1 MSKLLE
7 NKTAIITGATRGI
20 GRGIAQ
26 TFALNGC
33 NVAFTYNSS
42 IEAAQTLE
50 KELNKTGIK
59 AKSYRSNAADFD
71 QAQVLIDKVLEDF
84 GTVDVLIN
92 NAGITKDNLLMRMGE
107 EDFDKVIEVNLKSVF
122 NMTKAVQRT
131 FLKQRKGSLIHMSSV
146 VGVKGNAGQANYA
159 ASKAGIKKHDIIF
172 EFNGNQIASPSDLS
186 RLISQ
191 QKGGE
196 IAELGIIQK
205 GSKKTITVNLKGR
218 PDQFEDKE
226 EQGNN
231 IFKNQFD
238 FGDLGGINFDILP
251 FGNDQN
257 LEQQIKEMQKQ
268 MRENLQGMFDLEG
281 FDNLPGIGQMFGSS
295 SQKMIYRDDE
305 GTIEIQKSD
314 GKTSIITKDLQGKI
328 TFEGP
333 ADTQE
338 QKNNL
343 PNNYSKIWFSQL
355 YGMADHISFNLAS
368 KGYQVVKYIPYGP
381 IKEVIPYLIRRAQ
394 ENSSSM
400 SKPNTCKI

>member
-1 MSKLLE
+1 MNYNQIIRKSFSYTCLIFVSIYCVSSCLAEESKQAWLGVV
-7 NKTAIITGATRGI
+7 TAKVEPILADQLDLPVGAG
-20 GRGIAQ
+20 
-26 TFALNGC
+26 
-33 NVAFTYNSS
+33 
-42 IEAAQTLE
+42 AAVKL
-50 KELNKTGIK
+50 
-59 AKSYRSNAADFD
+59 
-71 QAQVLIDKVLEDF
+71 
-84 GTVDVLIN
+84 
-92 NAGITKDNLLMRMGE
+92 
-107 EDFDKVIEVNLKSVF
+107 VIPDSP
-122 NMTKAVQRT
+122 
-131 FLKQRKGSLIHMSSV
+131 
-146 VGVKGNAGQANYA
+146 

-172 EFNGNQIASPSDLS
+172 EFNGNQIASPPDLS

-191 QKGGE
+191 QQGGE

-343 PNNYSKIWFSQL
+343 PDRARIQLEKLNESELSFEGFKFESPGLKVPNLKPGKKVNPIPPAKIEGKKIQL
-355 YGMADHISFNLAS
+355 
-368 KGYQVVKYIPYGP
+368 
-381 IKEVIPYLIRRAQ
+381 
-394 ENSSSM
+394 
-400 SKPNTCKI
+400 